1 LAERSTGAEEKRRLI
16 LDAAVRVFAHKG
28 YHTSRVGDIAE
39 EAGVAHGL
47 LYHYFSSKNEVLE
60 TIFRES
66 WGQLLADLQEIEDS
80 GAPAREQLQRA
91 TMRLLGSWQRHPDVV
106 RVIVR
111 EIARSP
117 GLQERI
123 ADLVKPVEAVQRIIA
138 YGQETREFRSDFNP
152 RLAGI
157 VYYGGIEELL
167 SGWVLGLIPD
177 SDEAVAAAE
186 QTLLDMAL
194 AGMSAAAAA
203 AAAAPAPAPATPV

>member
-1 LAERSTGAEEKRRLI
+1 MAERSTGAEEKRRLI

-47 LYHYFSSKNEVLE
+47 LYHYFASKGEVLE
-60 TIFRES
+60 TIFRET
-66 WGQLLADLQEIEDS
+66 WGQLLADLQEIEES
-80 GAPAREQLQRA
+80 GAPAREQLRQA

-106 RVIVR
+106 RGIVR

-138 YGQETREFRSDFNP
+138 YGQETGDFRSDFNP

-167 SGWVLGLIPD
+167 SGWVLGLIPE

-194 AGMSAAAAA
+194 AGMT
-203 AAAAPAPAPATPV
+203 AAAPAPAPTPAAPV

>member
-1 LAERSTGAEEKRRLI
+1 LSERSTGAEEKRRLI
-16 LDAAVRVFAHKG
+16 LEAAVRVFAHKG
-28 YHTSRVGDIAE
+28 FHTSRVGDIAE

-47 LYHYFSSKNEVLE
+47 LYHYFSSKDEVLE
-60 TIFRES
+60 TIFRET
-66 WGQLLADLQEIEDS
+66 WVELLADIQEIEES
-80 GAPAREQLQRA
+80 GAPALEQLQQA

-111 EIARSP
+111 EITRSP
-117 GLQERI
+117 GLQERL

-138 YGQETREFRSDFNP
+138 HGQETGEFRSDFNP

-177 SDEAVAAAE
+177 TDEAVAAAE
-186 QTLLDMAL
+186 RTLLDVAL
-194 AGMSAAAAA
+194 GGFTAAT
-203 AAAAPAPAPATPV
+203 PAPPAPV